1 MKMNWKRSFLLM
13 LLSVA
18 CLATPLHRAAP
29 ARTVAAAGAQ
39 NPSTT
44 EFISA
49 EQLKTKLARNEPVT
63 IIDVRDTQS
72 YLNSNK
78 IKGSMYVKLRRLA
91 YRLTMPP
98 LKSTP
103 RDREVVTYC
112 ACPHDEASIRA
123 AQIFLDAG
131 FKRVHVLQGG
141 WQMWLKVNGQTE
153 QRPKA

>member
-1 MKMNWKRSFLLM
+1 MNWQRMFLLM
-13 LLSVA
+13 LLSGA
-18 CLATPLHRAAP
+18 GLATPLYRGESKT
-29 ARTVAAAGAQ
+29 TVAAVAAQ
-39 NPSTT
+39 NPANT

-49 EQLKTKLARNEPVT
+49 DQLKAKLARNEPVT

-78 IKGSMYVKLRRLA
+78 IKGSMYVRLRRLA
-91 YRLTMPP
+91 FRLTMPP

-153 QRPKA
+153 PRPRA